1 MRKPDFCICENKRA
15 DQLCSNCTADQRLCI
30 RYSDSTTHLLL
41 IAKISRIFDCTCRFV
56 SYLVGMPEDRF
67 SRVAA
72 HLEVNNNVSITIF
85 RIRQAIKKNDK
96 GLIGTYCMQA
106 AKILNSE
113 QRARLPS
120 DVKEKVIKKYDL
132 IQERHKLSLMGEAEK
147 KEYLA
152 KQAAERKEKMR
163 QQMKERQKKL
173 RKVRKKPLFF
183 VYFLRNKE
191 RF

>member
-1 MRKPDFCICENKRA
+1 
-15 DQLCSNCTADQRLCI
+15 
-30 RYSDSTTHLLL
+30 
-41 IAKISRIFDCTCRFV
+41 
-56 SYLVGMPEDRF
+56 
-67 SRVAA
+67 
-72 HLEVNNNVSITIF
+72 
-85 RIRQAIKKNDK
+85 
-96 GLIGTYCMQA
+96 MQA

-173 RKVRKKPLFF
+173 RKVRKSGIL
-183 VYFLRNKE
+183 
-191 RF
+191 